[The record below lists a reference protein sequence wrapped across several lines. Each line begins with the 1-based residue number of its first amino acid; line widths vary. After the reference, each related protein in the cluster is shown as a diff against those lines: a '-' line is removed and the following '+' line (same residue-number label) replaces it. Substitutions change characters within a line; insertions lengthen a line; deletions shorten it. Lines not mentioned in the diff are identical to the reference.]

1 MGVCRPGAFVD
12 LDGGPCGLW
21 GRLARYGACN
31 CRSGV
36 PPPDSAAGMVSP
48 YWAARCAVG
57 EFAGGHEPPGRSPR
71 RRGGGRSTPNGMLQR
86 TLMGVLMGP
95 ANRPGLDAADRRHPG
110 MGGPDL
116 RTPVGVLAALLGCYV
131 AGGNGRR
138 RESGLRAT
146 PARGG
151 GGKAWRAAAGSGGG
165 RRCRRSAARFC
176 GAAPLGG
183 TVLWR
188 GGMPPG
194 RIVPPGTVPPIGGT
208 VYGAV
213 PLGGTVLWRHGFAR
227 RQKQEGRGAV
237 WVRWNAPSTNRLR
250 RAGQLRT
257 TSLRGGIG
265 GGSTGRGSCHERPQ
279 LRNSPHLR

>member
-110 MGGPDL
+110 MGGGPDL

-151 GGKAWRAAAGSGGG
+151 GQGLA
-165 RRCRRSAARFC
+165 CRR
-176 GAAPLGG
+176 
-183 TVLWR
+183 
-188 GGMPPG
+188 
-194 RIVPPGTVPPIGGT
+194 RIRRREAVPPIGGT
-208 VYGAV
+208 VLWCRPVGRHGSLAGRHAAGQNSAAWYGAADR
-213 PLGGTVLWRHGFAR
+213 RHGIWCRPVGRHGSLAAR
-227 RQKQEGRGAV
+227 FRPAAEAGGA
-237 WVRWNAPSTNRLR
+237 W
-250 RAGQLRT
+250 
-257 TSLRGGIG
+257 GGMG
-265 GGSTGRGSCHERPQ
+265 
-279 LRNSPHLR
+279 